1 MNKVCLLNP
10 DVKGLIDKLS
20 YPPLGILYIAAVLER
35 HGIDVSYVDF
45 CLGDS
50 DIPDAEIYGIAIHSI
65 AVFKEANEIAQKIK
79 REKGSGVLIVA
90 GGACITSYYNEVL
103 ATGLYDIVVV
113 GEGEETF
120 LEIVSGKDKCIITGI
135 AYMDSDK
142 VVVNP
147 GRPYIPNLDDLPFP
161 ARHLLPKESTHS
173 FSGIHGRSDTASTT
187 ILTSRGCPYSCT
199 FCDITQ
205 WGRRYRTRSPSN
217 VVQEIQDIRDK
228 YGIRHF
234 RFIDDIYTLDRKR
247 VIEISKMV
255 MPLGISYIII
265 TRPDCLDLELMKWL
279 KDSGC
284 TEIIMG
290 IESGSE
296 KILKAMNKKETLKDY
311 INAVEM
317 ARNYGIKSKFLLLF
331 GFPGEDNKTV
341 IETVRLLEEARPDKV
356 HLSTFIPLPGSD
368 VWNHPEKYGISLDH
382 TIIKQKIEEFWFYW
396 EPGDEKGFIID
407 YPNID
412 ELKAMRGYLID
423 YVRKERWK
431 NENSTVRD
439 RRNSNTELFAPKL
452 V

>member
-20 YPPLGILYIAAVLER
+20 YPPLGILYISAVLER

-50 DIPDAEIYGIAIHSI
+50 DIPDADIYGVAIHSI
-65 AVFKEANEIAQKIK
+65 AVFKEANGIARKIR
-79 REKGSGVLIVA
+79 REKGSGALIVA
-90 GGACITSYYNEVL
+90 GGACITSYYKEVL
-103 ATGLYDIVVV
+103 ATGFYDIVVV

-120 LEIVSGKDKCIITGI
+120 LDIVTGKDKRIISGI
-135 AYMDSDK
+135 AYLDTDK

-147 GRPYIPNLDDLPFP
+147 ERPYIANLDDLPFP
-161 ARHLLPKESTHS
+161 ARHLLPKESSHS
-173 FSGIHGRSDTASTT
+173 LSGIHGTGGIASTT
-187 ILTSRGCPYSCT
+187 IVTSRGCPYSCT

-205 WGRRYRTRSPSN
+205 WGKKYRTRSPSN
-217 VVQEIQDIRDK
+217 VMHEIQDIRDN
-228 YGIRHF
+228 YGINNF
-234 RFIDDIYTLDRKR
+234 RFIDDIYTMDRKR
-247 VIEISKMV
+247 AIEISKMII
-255 MPLGISYIII
+255 PLEISYIII

-296 KILKAMNKKETLKDY
+296 KILKLMNKKETLKDY
-311 INAVEM
+311 INAVEL
-317 ARNYGIKSKFLLLF
+317 ARIFGIKSKFLLLF
-331 GFPGEDNKTV
+331 GFPGENN
-341 IETVRLLEEARPDKV
+341 ETVMETIRLLEEAQPDKV

-368 VWNHPEKYGISLDH
+368 VWNHPGKYGISLDH
-382 TIIKQKIEEFWFYW
+382 ERIKQKIEEFWFYW

-412 ELKAMRGYLID
+412 ELKAIRGYLID

-431 NENSTVRD
+431 SEDSTVRD